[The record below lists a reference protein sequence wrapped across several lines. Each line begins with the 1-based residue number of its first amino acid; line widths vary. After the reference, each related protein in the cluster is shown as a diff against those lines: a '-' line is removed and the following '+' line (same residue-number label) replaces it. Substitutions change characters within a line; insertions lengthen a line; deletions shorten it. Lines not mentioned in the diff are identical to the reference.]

1 MSGTTGRPQAAY
13 PSPPPSW
20 HQITSVPASECALK
34 KLQRALTTF
43 KGQSASFSRPS
54 SGRGFPPSVLAGP
67 SQQLCRGFR
76 APAFILGPAA
86 LFLPHF

>member
-1 MSGTTGRPQAAY
+1 MSGTTDRPQVAY

-54 SGRGFPPSVLAGP
+54 SGWGFPPSVPAGP

-76 APAFILGPAA
+76 APAFCMDHRVHG
-86 LFLPHF
+86 